1 MLKSTSNQDLLDILE
16 DELDEAET
24 NSDYERIIRQISNV
38 CKVILEEWGDVEVF

>member
-1 MLKSTSNQDLLDILE
+1 MLKATSNQDLLDILE

-38 CKVILEEWGDVEVF
+38 CKVILEE

>member
-38 CKVILEEWGDVEVF
+38 CKVILEEWGDIEI

>member
-1 MLKSTSNQDLLDILE
+1 MLKATSNQDLLDILE

>member
-38 CKVILEEWGDVEVF
+38 CKVILEE

>member
-1 MLKSTSNQDLLDILE
+1 MLKATSNQDLLDILE

-38 CKVILEEWGDVEVF
+38 CKIILEEWGDIEI